1 MRQYAGNRVGL
12 AVVGTALAGLGAY
25 AWLRG
30 EGRLSELPPKGKV
43 LPAQLHRTLAEEP
56 WSMWLLAFALLL
68 LSLVSLRWLLLCLGW
83 GRRGTPNGTGTA
95 MLFVGLKNVENLGKT
110 KVRVGDDGLRISV
123 TCPSEADMGAVVG
136 KLDQDIVGRIRREI
150 RDDEMCTVVRLH
162 VRR

>member
-1 MRQYAGNRVGL
+1 MRQYAGNRIGL
-12 AVVGTALAGLGAY
+12 AVVGAVLAALGTY

-30 EGRLSELPPKGKV
+30 EDRLSGLPAKGRV
-43 LPAQLHRTLAEEP
+43 APAQLHRTLAEEP
-56 WSMWLLAFALLL
+56 WSLWLLAFALVL

-95 MLFVGLKNVENLGKT
+95 MLFVGLKNVEGLGKAR
-110 KVRVGDDGLRISV
+110 VRVGDDGLRISV

-150 RDDEMCTVVRLH
+150 RDDEMSTVVSLH